1 MQGDEGMK
9 ERILIVDD
17 QLGIRLLLKE
27 ILQKEGYSTFQA
39 ANGYQAIEITK
50 KENPDLVLLDMRLPE
65 MNGIEILQELK
76 KISPDIRVIIMTA
89 YGEQELID
97 TAKNIGILDY
107 ITKPFEIEEIRRI
120 VEEKIKAN

>member
-1 MQGDEGMK
+1 MK

>member
-120 VEEKIKAN
+120 VKEKIKAN

>member
-120 VEEKIKAN
+120 VEEK